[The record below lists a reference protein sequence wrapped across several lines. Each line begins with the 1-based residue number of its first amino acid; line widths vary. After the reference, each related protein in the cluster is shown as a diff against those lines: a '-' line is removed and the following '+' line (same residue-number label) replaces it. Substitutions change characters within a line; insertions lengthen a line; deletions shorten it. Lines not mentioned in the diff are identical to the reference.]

1 MTSNTRKKGN
11 SDKTLGILLSKFEK
25 NYYARCVYNLDS
37 TWLRG
42 YMATRLSSKGTAR
55 LIYQYMYTVW
65 LYIDI
70 H

>member
-37 TWLRG
+37 YERSFML
-42 YMATRLSSKGTAR
+42 LPES
-55 LIYQYMYTVW
+55 
-65 LYIDI
+65 
-70 H
+70 